1 LAVIGGLWQRS
12 GGRVRDGVIADL
24 VGALH
29 APFHGVV
36 SAFDDDR
43 IVFGAKSLSHP
54 AIVSHAGIVAAL
66 TGRLDDGLQV
76 EHVLGAYRD
85 DGKGGLQHLS
95 GDYAAVVF
103 DPHRGV
109 LLLMRDAV
117 GTQPL
122 YYSVS
127 EDVFAFGSQ
136 IKTVLAITGAPA
148 RPNHGALAQILVS
161 GEGTPRGETC
171 YSGVQSVPPGFAV
184 FVTTDSVSL
193 TPHVDL
199 RPIVPTTLRT
209 FEQSSA
215 AFRRALCA
223 GVRRRVACTGNTAV
237 LVSGGVDSA
246 ALLCAAVDHDSKD
259 RILAISYGLSDG
271 SSADERRHANAAITK
286 AGVRSV
292 HLDLEPIGFPD
303 QVEKDVWTGESPLVD
318 DVPDTLRRAAA
329 AARADGAHHL
339 LIGTWGDQ
347 VLFPFPPAYLLE
359 LLRDGNV
366 KGYRQV
372 ASTLGE
378 WMSDVPAPQL
388 RRALF
393 GQAVRG
399 LISPRVLDRVRRPH
413 RQTSATFDLLARLA
427 EPRRHAPTTHAAAL
441 RREIT
446 APASVDAMEGTT
458 KWGWSHGLEAQ
469 LPFLDADLL
478 QLLLAIPAKHALH
491 DGVPK
496 ALLRDAMK
504 GMVPDAVLQ
513 RKDKGDYTDAIRG
526 SLLASRSECLARLEG
541 GTRLVRHGVM
551 TKEAAKRTLARLGGS
566 GEIETG
572 FLSSM
577 VGLDAWLKV
586 FFDDPAERYV

>member
-1 LAVIGGLWQRS
+1 M
-12 GGRVRDGVIADL
+12 RDGVIADL

-54 AIVSHAGIVAAL
+54 AIVSHGGIVAAL
-66 TGRLDDGLQV
+66 TGRLDDALQV
-76 EHVLGAYRD
+76 EHVLDAYRD
-85 DGKGGLQHLS
+85 GAKGGLQHLS
-95 GDYAAVVF
+95 GDYAAVVY

-109 LLLMRDAV
+109 LMLMRDAV

-136 IKTVLAITGAPA
+136 IKTVLALTGATP
-148 RPNHGALAQILVS
+148 RPNHAALAQMLVS

-171 YSGVQSVPPGFAV
+171 YSGVLSVPPGFAV
-184 FVTTDSVSL
+184 FATPDSVTL
-193 TPHVDL
+193 TAHVDL
-199 RPIVPTTLRT
+199 RPIVPTPLRT

-215 AFRRALCA
+215 AFKRALCT
-223 GVRRRVACTGNTAV
+223 GVQRRVSCTGNTAV

-246 ALLCAAVDHDSKD
+246 ALLCAATAHGSKD
-259 RILAISYGLSDG
+259 RILAISYGLTDG
-271 SSADERRHANAAITK
+271 SSADERTHANAVITA

-292 HLDLEPIGFPD
+292 HLDLQPIGFPE
-303 QVEKDVWTGESPLVD
+303 QVEAVVWTGESPLVD

-329 AARADGAHHL
+329 VARADGAHHL

-347 VLFPFPPAYLLE
+347 LLFPFPPPYLLE
-359 LLRDGNV
+359 LLRTGHV
-366 KGYRQV
+366 KSYRQI
-372 ASTLGE
+372 ARTLVE
-378 WMSDVPAPQL
+378 WMSDVPQSEL

-399 LISPRVLDRVRRPH
+399 LISPRILERVRRPH
-413 RQTSATFDLLARLA
+413 RQASATFDLLGRLA
-427 EPRRHAPTTHAAAL
+427 RPRRRAPTTHAAAL

-458 KWGWSHGLEAQ
+458 KWGWSHGLESQ

-491 DGVPK
+491 NGVPK

-504 GMVPDAVLQ
+504 GLVPDSVLQ
-513 RKDKGDYTDAIRG
+513 RKDKGDYTDAIHG
-526 SLLASRSECLARLEG
+526 SLLASRSECLARLEN
-541 GTRLVRHGVM
+541 GTRLVRHGFM
-551 TKEAAKRTLARLGGS
+551 TEEAANRTLARLGNS
-566 GEIETG
+566 GEIDTG

-586 FFDDPAERYV
+586 FFDDPAGRYV